1 MSEKVNNTILLYD
14 NPFNTFNNRFLNHV
28 ILHEECGELIQ
39 ASCKVARFGPDEYN
53 PNDPKHITNRQKLV
67 KEMGDVLALIDIICD
82 DPILKI
88 APEELKQQK
97 FAKFRK
103 LLDYYTFAEKP
114 KRTIVPEEEFRSCQQ
129 SAEIADEYDRS

>member
-1 MSEKVNNTILLYD
+1 MDDRVNDNNIIIIYD
-14 NPFNTFNNRFLNHV
+14 NPFNTFNNRFLNHI

-39 ASCKVARFGPDEYN
+39 ASCKVSRFGPGEYN
-53 PNDPKHITNRQKLV
+53 PNDPKQVSNREKLV

-88 APEELKQQK
+88 TPEELKQQK

-103 LLDYYTFAEKP
+103 LLDYYVFSDEP
-114 KRTIVPEEEFRSCQQ
+114 KRKKNFEG
-129 SAEIADEYDRS
+129 EIHHSV